1 MALKIIYENK
11 ESAGPKVKVDRRLCL
26 NAAGKL
32 VEADDPGAVALYCSA
47 GKLVARADFEA
58 RGGVVDVLVPPEPEP
73 ETKAEPKVIAP
84 KVIKKKVTK
93 KKAAKKKAPAKKKVT
108 KKKRS

>member
-11 ESAGPKVKVDRRLCL
+11 ELAGPTVKVDRRLFL
-26 NAAGKL
+26 DTAGKL
-32 VEADDPGAVALYCSA
+32 VEADDPGASALYCSP
-47 GKLVARADFEA
+47 GKYVSRADFEA
-58 RGGVVDVLVPPEPEP
+58 RGGELAVVEPEPEP
-73 ETKAEPKVIAP
+73 KPEIKAAPEVIAP

-93 KKAAKKKAPAKKKVT
+93 KKAAKKKATKKKVT